1 MIEINNKTKSGI
13 DLKLVKKIADKFL
26 KKHKNSNREVSI
38 AFIGDSMMRKLNK
51 RYRKIDKVTDVLS
64 FPGEGIFLGEVIID
78 YAQIKRQTPP
88 QRAGAGQAWK
98 FGSSVND
105 ELVFIL
111 VHGLLHLIGYDDKT
125 EKGANE
131 MERLG
136 DEFILNYDKN

>member
-1 MIEINNKTKSGI
+1 MIEINNKTKSRI
-13 DLKLVKKIADKFL
+13 DLNLVKKIADNFL
-26 KKHKNSNREVSI
+26 KTHKNRNCEVSI
-38 AFIGDSMMRKLNK
+38 AFVGDRVIRKLN
-51 RYRKIDKVTDVLS
+51 RNYRKIDKVTDVLS

-78 YAQIKRQTPP
+78 YAQIKRQA
-88 QRAGAGQAWK
+88 RE

-125 EKGANE
+125 ERGAKE

-136 DEFILNYDKN
+136 EKFILNFYDKN